1 MTGTDE
7 TTGIAEFG
15 ALIAHPARAAIL
27 TALLGGTQR
36 PAGDLARAA
45 WVSPQS
51 ASAHLARLVEG
62 GLLAVEA
69 RGRHR
74 YYRIANAE
82 VATAIEAVSAT
93 LPQPSRAPHELSG
106 TPEQLRYAR
115 TCYDHLAGQLGIAV
129 ADALLAS
136 EVLRLADRTFTL
148 TERGEIRLANAGI
161 DVHTARAS
169 KRRFA
174 PACLDWT
181 ERRYHL
187 AGALGAALCSHALA
201 ERWVVRVPGDRGL
214 RVTTEGERAL
224 RTQLGIRLD

>member
-1 MTGTDE
+1 MTSTDE

-15 ALIAHPARAAIL
+15 ALLAHPARAAML

-45 WVSPQS
+45 WVSPPS

-62 GLLAVEA
+62 GLLTVEA

-74 YYRIANAE
+74 YYRIANAG
-82 VATAIEAVSAT
+82 VAAAIEAVSAT
-93 LPQPSRAPHELSG
+93 LPPSARAPHELSG
-106 TPEQLRYAR
+106 TPEQLRSAR
-115 TCYDHLAGQLGIAV
+115 TCYDHLAGQLGIAI

-136 EVLRLADRTFTL
+136 EVLQLADRMFTL
-148 TERGEIRLANAGI
+148 TEAGEVRLVSAGI
-161 DVHTARAS
+161 DVRTARTS

-181 ERRYHL
+181 ERQYHL

-201 ERWVVRVPGDRGL
+201 EHWVVRVPGDRDL
-214 RVTTEGERAL
+214 RVTAEGERAL
-224 RTQLGIRLD
+224 RTQLGVRLD

>member
-1 MTGTDE
+1 MTDTIE
-7 TTGIAEFG
+7 ASGIAEFG
-15 ALIAHPARAAIL
+15 ALIAHPARAAML

-51 ASAHLARLVEG
+51 ASAHLARLVDG

-74 YYRIANAE
+74 YYHIASAE
-82 VATAIEAVSAT
+82 VASAIEAVSAS
-93 LPQPSRAPHELSG
+93 LPQSSRPAHEVSGAPQ
-106 TPEQLRYAR
+106 QLRDAR
-115 TCYDHLAGQLGIAV
+115 TCYDHLAGRLGIAV
-129 ADALLAS
+129 TDALVAS
-136 EVLRLADRTFTL
+136 DALRLADRMFTL
-148 TERGEIRLANAGI
+148 TEAGEARLRDAGI
-161 DVHTARAS
+161 DVDAARAS

-214 RVTTEGERAL
+214 RVTVEGARAL
-224 RTQLGIRLD
+224 WTCFSVRLD